1 MKKIIVILATLFCFS
16 GVKAQESNPSFTAT
30 GNYCLLVKGDN
41 EALMKDGKV
50 VTTDIKL
57 KSGDQLS
64 PNGRIMKMD
73 GTEIKLKE
81 GDCVTDE
88 GVVIRKKR

>member
-1 MKKIIVILATLFCFS
+1 MKKIIIIFLAMFCF
-16 GVKAQESNPSFTAT
+16 KNIHAQETNPKVVDT
-30 GNYCLLVKGDN
+30 NYCLLVKGDN
-41 EALMKDGKV
+41 EALMKDGKEI
-50 VTTDIKL
+50 TTDVRL

-73 GTEIKLKE
+73 GTELKLKE

-88 GVVIRKKR
+88 GVVIRRKK